1 VPFAKFEATLPI
13 NSTIGFMEEQKNGRS
28 DKNAKVPSSFL
39 KFSGI
44 AMQMLATILIFTYG
58 GYRLDEY
65 QQNSVPVWTLFLSL
79 GSIGASL
86 YLLIRS
92 ISKM

>member
-1 VPFAKFEATLPI
+1 MDKE
-13 NSTIGFMEEQKNGRS
+13 KNGHPG
-28 DKNAKVPSSFL
+28 KNDSTPSRFL
-39 KFSGI
+39 KFSGV
-44 AMQMLATILIFTYG
+44 AMQMLGTILIFTYG
-58 GYRLDEY
+58 GYRLDEH
-65 QQNSVPVWTLFLSL
+65 QQNSVPVWTLILSL